1 MRWNCKSSMFA
12 GVAMMLVCCVCM
24 MGCASL
30 GAAQSPPGLTH
41 LSAAQFDQDNY
52 RAPLVEIQIN
62 SPTDVIE
69 LDADPFNQPG
79 LQLEKQP
86 VFDNRPVFDDR
97 PVIHS
102 GKFVMNTLYHPSND
116 AVTSSRTVVRTSPV
130 SHRVYTRSSCQ
141 TVACRTKTVSRV
153 RHYRVQLR
161 SSCCN

>member
-62 SPTDVIE
+62 SPADVIE
-69 LDADPFNQPG
+69 LDADPFSKPALRHEN
-79 LQLEKQP
+79 QP
-86 VFDNRPVFDDR
+86 VFDERPVLDDR

-102 GKFVMNTLYHPSND
+102 GKLVMRTLYHPSD
-116 AVTSSRTVVRTSPV
+116 AAVASSRTVVHATPV

-141 TVACRTKTVSRV
+141 TGACRTKTVSKV